1 MAGEKNLVAGEN
13 RRKKKTWV
21 SGNISFKLLFL
32 QSPSPTNMQSDAEI
46 FLRSQEAG
54 VIQAEHESLK
64 QRVKML
70 EDSLNVCF
78 LIFTKMGFQPNEI
91 RNAKQTVRAGHV
103 PDLSV
108 QFHLMDPSSLGLDF
122 SFQMPAPAFG
132 AHFTSPTSSH
142 GASASSSAS
151 STSIGTSLVAAPPES
166 SLVASWPR
174 ATPLRALS
182 TVNMR

>member
-1 MAGEKNLVAGEN
+1 
-13 RRKKKTWV
+13 
-21 SGNISFKLLFL
+21 
-32 QSPSPTNMQSDAEI
+32 MQSDAEI
-46 FLRSQEAG
+46 LLRSQEAG

-91 RNAKQTVRAGHV
+91 RMAKQTVRAGHV

-108 QFHLMDPSSLGLDF
+108 PFHLMDPSSLSLDF

-142 GASASSSAS
+142 GASASSSS
-151 STSIGTSLVAAPPES
+151 SSSSIGNFPGGSFPGGSSSGILPGGFLTQGHTTPSLVDSQQPVTLHLISEIRKRFILS
-166 SLVASWPR
+166 ITLGLPR
-174 ATPLRALS
+174 ICH
-182 TVNMR
+182 

>member
-1 MAGEKNLVAGEN
+1 
-13 RRKKKTWV
+13 
-21 SGNISFKLLFL
+21 
-32 QSPSPTNMQSDAEI
+32 MQSDAEI

-108 QFHLMDPSSLGLDF
+108 PFHLMDPSSLGLDF

-151 STSIGTSLVAAPPES
+151 STSIGNFPGGSSTGIFSGGFMAQGHTTPSLVDSQHEVTLHLIS
-166 SLVASWPR
+166 EIRKRFILS
-174 ATPLRALS
+174 ATLG
-182 TVNMR
+182 